1 MQSTLRPDGQKHED
15 LIMTLRLDTTSVL
28 ADSSVWSPAADSYL
42 QFSSLDATARVDV
55 QVRCD
60 ASAPWVS
67 VAQLSQRRPIDRIA
81 QAPFM
86 KLVPTDLGIKVW
98 DNE

>member
-1 MQSTLRPDGQKHED
+1 M
-15 LIMTLRLDTTSVL
+15 MLRLDTTSEI
-28 ADSSVWSPAADSYL
+28 ANSDEWSPAADTYL
-42 QFSSLDATARVDV
+42 QFQCADARASVDV
-55 QVRCD
+55 QIRCD

-67 VAQLSQRRPIDRIA
+67 IAELNQRRPVDRIA

-86 KLVPTDLGIKVW
+86 QLVPSALGIKVW